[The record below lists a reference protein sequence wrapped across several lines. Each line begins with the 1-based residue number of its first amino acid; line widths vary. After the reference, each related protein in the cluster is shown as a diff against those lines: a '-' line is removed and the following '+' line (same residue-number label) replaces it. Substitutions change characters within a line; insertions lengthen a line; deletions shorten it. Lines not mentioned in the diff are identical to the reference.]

1 MRLTIMRKEILK
13 QKGAIML
20 DRGENQ
26 FWAYDTNFNSK
37 EGLVLLDNVQFIY
50 ELSSAQLELRMLES
64 SL

>member
-1 MRLTIMRKEILK
+1 MIKETLLNR
-13 QKGAIML
+13 KGAIML

-26 FWAYDTNFNSK
+26 FWAYDTNFDSK

-50 ELSSAQLELRMLES
+50 ELSLAQLELIVLES